1 MLKYLNRS
9 LAVLFLA
16 SLLVAIAGCAVPASA
31 QGGAPPVTNIQLR
44 NGPNPGEVLIS
55 WDAVPAA
62 THYRI
67 GYVNMEVDYHLAKA
81 SCTEE
86 WIEAFVYVDVNARN
100 IPVKSGRAEYTVRR
114 LVQGARHAFT
124 VLASDNFYN
133 NPQNAGGDFSW
144 PQNPRWKFLP
154 GRGSLPPGITLPTP
168 ECSASPPASNTPLSN
183 AELARRVRPAL
194 AKIVVTNSDGSTSSG
209 TGFVVSSDGL
219 VVTNRHVVD
228 DASTVSVLMNAP
240 DGSVTELTGQ
250 VLGRGIL
257 ADLAVVKPPAGRTY
271 PSLLLGDSDA
281 VAQGDDITAWGYPLS
296 SFLGSD
302 PTLTRGIISSANRI
316 FDDTKYLQTDSTI
329 APGNS
334 GGPVVDRFGRV
345 VGVNTAG
352 LVQIRD
358 DGTLVPVPGI
368 YLAIASNEVSSR
380 LNAMA
385 AGGPASA
392 TYRNLRFDYGYSVD
406 IPKGWY
412 LYRERETYSRF
423 LPYATNRYVDI
434 GRYRFTEPHFDRSSE
449 LFLLADWYWNIRLPE
464 FAAENWR
471 FFQPISQTK
480 VNVAG
485 HELYRLEYRKRIGT
499 EFCIEHIVAMVSIS
513 SAFPSKPYGFITEGV
528 ICEQSLATYSAER
541 NRMLNS
547 FRP

>member
-16 SLLVAIAGCAVPASA
+16 SLLVAITGCAVPASA

-44 NGPNPGEVLIS
+44 NGSNPGEVVIS

-124 VLASDNFYN
+124 VLASNNFYN

-194 AKIVVTNSDGSTSSG
+194 AKIVVTDSDGSTSSG

-228 DASTVSVLMNAP
+228 DASIVSVLMNAP

-271 PSLLLGDSDA
+271 PTLPLGDSDA
-281 VAQGDDITAWGYPLS
+281 VAQGDDITAWGYPFG

-302 PTLTRGIISSANRI
+302 PTLTRGIISSTNRI
-316 FDDTKYLQTDSTI
+316 FDDTKYIQTDAAI

-334 GGPVVDRFGRV
+334 GGPVVDRFGNV

-392 TYRNLRFDYGYSVD
+392 TYRNLHFDYGYSMT

-412 LYRERETYSRF
+412 LYDEARVSSIF
-423 LPYATNRYVDI
+423 LPYTGRRFLQI
-434 GRYRFTEPHFDRSSE
+434 GTLPIRPPYLSRSAE
-449 LFLLADWYWNIRLPE
+449 LSIWSGFLWDTFLPGY
-464 FAAENWR
+464 AAENWV
-471 FFQPISQTK
+471 FFEPISRTS
-480 VNVAG
+480 VNVAA
-485 HELYRLEYRKRIGT
+485 HEFHRLEYRARWGPGL
-499 EFCIEHIVAMVSIS
+499 CIFRYVEMISVSS
-513 SAFPSKPYGFITEGV
+513 SFPGKPHAFRTVSA
-528 ICEQSLATYSAER
+528 ICEDSLATYRSER
-541 NRMLNS
+541 QKMLNS

>member
-1 MLKYLNRS
+1 M
-9 LAVLFLA
+9 
-16 SLLVAIAGCAVPASA
+16 
-31 QGGAPPVTNIQLR
+31 
-44 NGPNPGEVLIS
+44 
-55 WDAVPAA
+55 
-62 THYRI
+62 
-67 GYVNMEVDYHLAKA
+67 
-81 SCTEE
+81 
-86 WIEAFVYVDVNARN
+86 
-100 IPVKSGRAEYTVRR
+100 
-114 LVQGARHAFT
+114 
-124 VLASDNFYN
+124 
-133 NPQNAGGDFSW
+133 
-144 PQNPRWKFLP
+144 
-154 GRGSLPPGITLPTP
+154 TLPTP

-228 DASTVSVLMNAP
+228 DASTVSVLMNTP

-271 PSLLLGDSDA
+271 PSLPVGDSDA
-281 VAQGDDITAWGYPLS
+281 VAQGDDITAWGYPFG

-302 PTLTRGIISSANRI
+302 PTLTRGIISSTNRI
-316 FDDTKYLQTDSTI
+316 FDDTKYLQTDATI

-358 DGTLVPVPGI
+358 DGTRVPVPGI

-392 TYRNLRFDYGYSVD
+392 TYRNLRFDYGYSMV
-406 IPKGWY
+406 IPKGWF
-412 LYRERETYSRF
+412 LNTERPGYTHILSYGGRRIAYIDHYEFRAPFETKSSALVSLVNHVWDTS
-423 LPYATNRYVDI
+423 LPNASEEWDYFEKISKTQDDI
-434 GRYRFTEPHFDRSSE
+434 NGQQS
-449 LFLLADWYWNIRLPE
+449 
-464 FAAENWR
+464 
-471 FFQPISQTK
+471 
-480 VNVAG
+480 
-485 HELYRLEYRKRIGT
+485 YRLEWRARW
-499 EFCIEHIVAMVSIS
+499 EPDLCILRYVAIVSVSS
-513 SAFPSKPYGFITEGV
+513 SYPNKPNGFEVGGG
-528 ICEQSLATYSAER
+528 ICENNLATYSAER
-541 NRMLNS
+541 ETMLGS